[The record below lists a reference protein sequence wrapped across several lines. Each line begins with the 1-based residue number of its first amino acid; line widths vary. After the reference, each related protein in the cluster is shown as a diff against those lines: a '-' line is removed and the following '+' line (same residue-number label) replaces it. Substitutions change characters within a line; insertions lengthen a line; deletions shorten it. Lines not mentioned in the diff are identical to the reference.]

1 MLDQGDHPA
10 GHEPRGPDR
19 GPGPG
24 HLADLYDT
32 APVGDIDAAPR
43 PGRRYLVR
51 LGPLTGINH
60 DLDAI
65 TLHRAASRR
74 LNLHS
79 NIYLVRSQAKRP
91 PREPAQTRTDR
102 GGTRARSAQK
112 LRRTAGSGQY
122 DGSEGSTWLI
132 QASTP
137 PPTCTASVKPAF
149 LTIAS
154 ASAERAPLLQ
164 CSTIRL
170 SCGSRSRAAPD
181 TNSPLGM
188 SVARGRETISYSFG
202 ARTSTRKML
211 SPASSMAARSL
222 ALIVEPMTA
231 SAASS
236 DTAPQNSS

>member
-1 MLDQGDHPA
+1 MLDLGDHPA

-79 NIYLVRSQAKRP
+79 NIYLVRSQAKRR
-91 PREPAQTRTDR
+91 PREPADTATGR
-102 GGTRARSAQK
+102 GGKPGPFGRKNDVRRDRISTR
-112 LRRTAGSGQY
+112 
-122 DGSEGSTWLI
+122 
-132 QASTP
+132 
-137 PPTCTASVKPAF
+137 
-149 LTIAS
+149 
-154 ASAERAPLLQ
+154 
-164 CSTIRL
+164 
-170 SCGSRSRAAPD
+170 
-181 TNSPLGM
+181 
-188 SVARGRETISYSFG
+188 G
-202 ARTSTRKML
+202 ARDR
-211 SPASSMAARSL
+211 PG
-222 ALIVEPMTA
+222 
-231 SAASS
+231 
-236 DTAPQNSS
+236 